1 MGESLGEP
9 LSWFRHKF
17 GQEKNPLLTVNG
29 KQAGCNELK
38 LCLWVIWRNKWH
50 WKKKILQARWLITA
64 INNLPWPS
72 IHLVTEAIIRGL
84 CEEAVQ
90 NT

>member
-1 MGESLGEP
+1 MGYMAENVALE
-9 LSWFRHKF
+9 
-17 GQEKNPLLTVNG
+17 
-29 KQAGCNELK
+29 
-38 LCLWVIWRNKWH
+38 
-50 WKKKILQARWLITA
+50 KKILQARWLITA